1 MINWKFFPLSD
12 RPPELVNEIAIVFE
26 NASET
31 INSNV
36 YDRQESNA
44 VLAKVRDGLVEL
56 GFQVESGKKAN
67 EKIKVPV
74 LFGLKGTHEKTF
86 EADAYHEKEG
96 YVIEVEAGRG
106 VVNNQFLKDLFQACM
121 MNEVYYLVIAV
132 RNNYRGSN
140 DFGKVNTFFETLY
153 ASQRL
158 KLPLKGIMI
167 IGY

>member
-1 MINWKFFPLSD
+1 MINWIFFPLSD
-12 RPPELVNEIAIVFE
+12 RPPRLVYEIAEVFE
-26 NASET
+26 NVSDN
-31 INSNV
+31 INSNTHEK
-36 YDRQESNA
+36 QESNA
-44 VLAKVRDGLVEL
+44 VLAKVRDGLLGL
-56 GFQVESGKKAN
+56 GFQVESGKKAD

-74 LFGLKGTHEKTF
+74 LFGPKGNTEKAF
-86 EADAYHEKEG
+86 EADAYHEREG
-96 YVIEVEAGRG
+96 IVIEVEAGRG

-121 MNEVYYLVIAV
+121 MSEVYYLVIAV

-140 DFGKVNTFFETLY
+140 DFGKVKTFFETLY

>member
-1 MINWKFFPLSD
+1 M
-12 RPPELVNEIAIVFE
+12 RE
-26 NASET
+26 
-31 INSNV
+31 
-36 YDRQESNA
+36 
-44 VLAKVRDGLVEL
+44 GLVKL
-56 GFQVESGKKAN
+56 GFQVEFGKRDN

-74 LFGLKGTHEKTF
+74 LFGLKGAHEKTF

-121 MNEVYYLVIAV
+121 MTEVYYLVIAV

-140 DFGKVNTFFETLY
+140 DFGKVNIFFETLY